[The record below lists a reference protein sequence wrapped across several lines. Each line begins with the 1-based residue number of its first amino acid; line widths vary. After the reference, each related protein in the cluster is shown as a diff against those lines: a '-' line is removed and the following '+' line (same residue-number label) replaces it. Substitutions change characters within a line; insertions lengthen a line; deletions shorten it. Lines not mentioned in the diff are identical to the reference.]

1 MIAGGSSQGRDR
13 ISYPSTR
20 IIEMTPE
27 GIIDFTGI
35 YDEYLRAQM
44 LSEKTRVA

>member
-1 MIAGGSSQGRDR
+1 
-13 ISYPSTR
+13 
-20 IIEMTPE
+20 MTPE
-27 GIIDFTGI
+27 GIIDFTGT